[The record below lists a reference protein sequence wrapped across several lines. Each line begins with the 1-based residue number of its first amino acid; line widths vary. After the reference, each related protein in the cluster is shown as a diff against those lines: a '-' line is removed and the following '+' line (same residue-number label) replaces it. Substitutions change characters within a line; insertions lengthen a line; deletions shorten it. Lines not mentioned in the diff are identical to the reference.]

1 MRSTSRRI
9 TIAKH
14 ENHVATGNNFSHRK
28 DPYDFVKNP
37 ERKMGSLGSGRTSHI
52 GAAGKCE
59 HWRSIDLANLKRMGL
74 LRPIAGG
81 NIRAIVW
88 HVDGRLDKLGV
99 IPEAKGIC
107 FVKRD
112 GQGQLSSLFVPYV
125 ITSPMFGGHRKWF
138 ECPGCRRPCRVL
150 YGTNSLRCRRCRRLK
165 YASQSEARPW
175 RAQRRA
181 CNIRRRLGARGNSLD
196 APFPAKP
203 RGMRRTTYERLRA
216 EHDALQQQWLAGL
229 MAVVGKLDS
238 RLKRP

>member
-1 MRSTSRRI
+1 
-9 TIAKH
+9 
-14 ENHVATGNNFSHRK
+14 
-28 DPYDFVKNP
+28 
-37 ERKMGSLGSGRTSHI
+37 MGGLGSGRTSHI

-88 HVDGRLDKLGV
+88 HVDGRLDALGV
-99 IPEAKGIC
+99 IPQTKGIC

-112 GQGQLSSLFVPYV
+112 DDGQLWELLVPYV
-125 ITSPMFGGHRKWF
+125 TTTTMFGGLRKWF

-150 YGTNSLRCRRCRRLK
+150 YGTNSLRCRRCRRLR
-165 YASQSEARPW
+165 YASQSEAWPW

-181 CNIRRRLGARGNSLD
+181 LGIRQRLGARGNSLD
-196 APFPAKP
+196 APSPPKP
-203 RGMRRTTYERLRA
+203 RRMRWKTYDRLRSLDA
-216 EHDALQQQWLAGL
+216 ALQQRWLAGM
-229 MAVVGKLDS
+229 MAAVGKLDS